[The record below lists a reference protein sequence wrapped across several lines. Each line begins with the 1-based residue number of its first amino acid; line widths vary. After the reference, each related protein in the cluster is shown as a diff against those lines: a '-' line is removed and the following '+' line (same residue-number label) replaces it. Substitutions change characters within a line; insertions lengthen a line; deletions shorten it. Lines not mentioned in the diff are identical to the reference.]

1 VAGTAWITGASSGID
16 AGFAWLA
23 VVAIL
28 NSVLSLA
35 VYLRIVIPMYQA
47 PKGAPASAMLVTA
60 VWAIALV
67 ATVAVGLAA
76 QVLLATVA

>member
-1 VAGTAWITGASSGID
+1 MGSG
-16 AGFAWLA
+16 FTWLA

-35 VYLRIVIPMYQA
+35 VYLRIVVPMYQA
-47 PKGAPASAMLVTA
+47 PKETPARALSTTA
-60 VWAIALV
+60 VWAIALL

-76 QVLLATVA
+76 QVLLGRIS